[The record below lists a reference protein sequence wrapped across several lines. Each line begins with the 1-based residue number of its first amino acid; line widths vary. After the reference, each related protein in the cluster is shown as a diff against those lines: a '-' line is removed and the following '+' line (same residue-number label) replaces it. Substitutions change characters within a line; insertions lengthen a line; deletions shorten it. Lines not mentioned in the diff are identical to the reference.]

1 MGIVIFNWE
10 LYKFNWELYYSNET
24 VKFNRVNFNWDSYN
38 SIANGKIQYLNAKR
52 RCVVYKVNRKSKLQM

>member
-24 VKFNRVNFNWDSYN
+24 VKFNRVNFNWDLYN
-38 SIANGKIQYLNAKR
+38 SIANGKIQYLNAKCN
-52 RCVVYKVNRKSKLQM
+52 CVVYKVNRKSKLQM